1 MNSTTSMV
9 MNIISISKEPFSW
22 KWIGTKTIET
32 HFEIEV
38 VCFVSTLA
46 HHLRTALPAR
56 CPFLLFSIKW
66 FFVEENYLRN
76 HFMKNYSFAIFPS
89 WKLLRKECILFVFI
103 SWRIILL
110 LYPSWKLLRKE
121 CILFVFSITFR
132 WYDDSH
138 NNPTTTDKQNY
149 PSSVTLI
156 IIPPQSHYH
165 TSVTLSHLR
174 PVFRESLAKVIELK
188 NVNLGAMKLFLQ
200 LLHGDETCGNALE
213 QVGWVGIVSNHKP
226 VFSSSDYCWPI
237 TSQYSRHVTTDDQWQ
252 A

>member
-76 HFMKNYSFAIFPS
+76 HFMKNYSFAIF
-89 WKLLRKECILFVFI
+89 
-103 SWRIILL
+103 
-110 LYPSWKLLRKE
+110 PSWKLLRKE